1 MLEIRNKNKFPVQ
14 LIVRSRMAPRAFTT
28 LNIPGVGSGKN
39 VYLLEDE
46 RTTPYI
52 QRVEDMGLI
61 STKHIPNKLRKG
73 E

>member
-46 RTTPYI
+46 RNTPYI
-52 QRVEDMGLI
+52 QRVEEMGLI